1 MALTAGSYHTN
12 LLNAIAKLYNQL
24 CAADAQSTLLTLPEF
39 QFADSGKTFSLVI
52 SEHICTFSGLVK
64 EEVNNFQVNIPFSQV
79 ISQGDIDGNNTVTE
93 CAILFS
99 CKFIF
104 HELNINPKLL
114 ELLQV
119 STQLQSTSDDS
130 HPHSLCLMD
139 VVLAITKQ
147 KAEEM
152 PHDSGVHAAIKSK
165 HCVGTLEHY
174 FKYSAPCSHGH
185 PPESRKVKATSPT
198 LVAQSSSQPDTA
210 SGLTAQNIPA
220 PASFIP
226 FIPTQPLINNPCKS
240 LILSSSVNTSSVD
253 MDALPILDAPGNQ
266 DHAGQKI
273 RSQHLFLVTTSI
285 NPESLMI
292 KGNNEFFLFMEMC
305 KKFCWVSYEMTSN
318 KLVEATEEYN
328 HQLVQ
333 KVGTVVIR
341 KNPLT
346 LLHKLGEMEVK
357 LID

>member
-1 MALTAGSYHTN
+1 MMLSALSHDFVHCRNIQITSHCSKKTPFMALTAGSYHTN
-12 LLNAIAKLYNQL
+12 LSNAIAKLYNQL

-39 QFADSGKTFSLVI
+39 QFADSGKTFSLVT

-79 ISQGDIDGNNTVTE
+79 ISQGDTNGNNTVTK
-93 CAILFS
+93 CAILSS

-185 PPESRKVKATSPT
+185 PPKSRKVKATSPT
-198 LVAQSSSQPDTA
+198 LVAQSSFQPDTV
-210 SGLTAQNIPA
+210 SGLTIC
-220 PASFIP
+220 SLSYHL
-226 FIPTQPLINNPCKS
+226 LIQHIC
-240 LILSSSVNTSSVD
+240 
-253 MDALPILDAPGNQ
+253 NQ
-266 DHAGQKI
+266 MKLQSI
-273 RSQHLFLVTTSI
+273 LVT
-285 NPESLMI
+285 P
-292 KGNNEFFLFMEMC
+292 
-305 KKFCWVSYEMTSN
+305 
-318 KLVEATEEYN
+318 
-328 HQLVQ
+328 
-333 KVGTVVIR
+333 
-341 KNPLT
+341 
-346 LLHKLGEMEVK
+346 LLHHQPRQGQYHNRQKGK
-357 LID
+357 HT